1 MVIAKARVSAGVN
14 VSSLGTNSYRISPK
28 VSDDKCTHSRVHLW
42 ERSRECQF
50 SSVTQSCLTL
60 CNPMDYS
67 TPGFPVHHQLA
78 ELAQTHAHRVVK
90 AGEGDDRG

>member
-28 VSDDKCTHSRVHLW
+28 VSDDNCTHSRVPLC
-42 ERSRECQF
+42 ECQF

-67 TPGFPVHHQLA
+67 TLGFPVHHQLA
-78 ELAQTHAHRVVK
+78 ELAQTRAHRVVK